1 MGQITG
7 CLDGMG
13 QACRALDYP
22 IVSGNV
28 SLYNESKATGGGSA
42 ILPTPAIG
50 GVGVIED
57 LTKAVGIG
65 FQRTGDIVLAVGERM
80 GHLGQSMWLREI
92 HGCEEGPPPPV
103 DLTAERRNGD
113 FIRGPTC
120 AGWFQTA
127 RTSRRAR
134 VGDHF

>member
-57 LTKAVGIG
+57 LTKAAGIG
-65 FQRTGDIVLAVGERM
+65 FQRTGDIVLAAWACL
-80 GHLGQSMWLREI
+80 GHLGPSMCLREKI
-92 HGCEEGPPPPV
+92 GQYTCWERGCPYV
-103 DLTAERRNGD
+103 
-113 FIRGPTC
+113 
-120 AGWFQTA
+120 
-127 RTSRRAR
+127 
-134 VGDHF
+134 